1 MVGSSLL
8 QFWIVPPVVF
18 ILDRRARDLGP
29 AGHRDGRG
37 EGGGGGGAGGEG
49 GVGGVG
55 VGRGGS
61 VARQL
66 FSHSATCRSDNINY
80 REGERGE
87 GGLGVGYLYNLCAP
101 ALRACSLQRRAGD
114 DCT

>member
-8 QFWIVPPVVF
+8 QFWVVPPVVF

-37 EGGGGGGAGGEG
+37 EGGGGGGAGREG

-55 VGRGGS
+55 VWRGRSVAGHLLSHLAACVSGVLQLSVSVVTRGGPV
-61 VARQL
+61 VA
-66 FSHSATCRSDNINY
+66 
-80 REGERGE
+80 
-87 GGLGVGYLYNLCAP
+87 V
-101 ALRACSLQRRAGD
+101 LQRLTGAPGV
-114 DCT
+114 TGE

>member
-1 MVGSSLL
+1 MGSSLL

-37 EGGGGGGAGGEG
+37 EGGGGGGAGREG

-55 VGRGGS
+55 VWRGWS
-61 VARQL
+61 VARHL
-66 FSHSATCRSDNINY
+66 VTHCVTCSGDKISIMTW
-80 REGERGE
+80 
-87 GGLGVGYLYNLCAP
+87 
-101 ALRACSLQRRAGD
+101 LRL
-114 DCT
+114 

>member
-37 EGGGGGGAGGEG
+37 EGGGGGGA
-49 GVGGVG
+49 
-55 VGRGGS
+55 R
-61 VARQL
+61 
-66 FSHSATCRSDNINY
+66 
-80 REGERGE
+80 REG
-87 GGLGVGYLYNLCAP
+87 
-101 ALRACSLQRRAGD
+101 
-114 DCT
+114 

>member
-8 QFWIVPPVVF
+8 QFWVVPPVIF

-37 EGGGGGGAGGEG
+37 EGGGGGGAGREG

-55 VGRGGS
+55 VWRGRS
-61 VARQL
+61 VARHLLSHLAARVSRVVQL
-66 FSHSATCRSDNINY
+66 PVSVVT
-80 REGERGE
+80 RG
-87 GGLGVGYLYNLCAP
+87 GQVLAV
-101 ALRACSLQRRAGD
+101 LQRLSGGPGV
-114 DCT
+114 TGE

>member
-80 REGERGE
+80 REGE
-87 GGLGVGYLYNLCAP
+87 GGIGYLYNLCAP